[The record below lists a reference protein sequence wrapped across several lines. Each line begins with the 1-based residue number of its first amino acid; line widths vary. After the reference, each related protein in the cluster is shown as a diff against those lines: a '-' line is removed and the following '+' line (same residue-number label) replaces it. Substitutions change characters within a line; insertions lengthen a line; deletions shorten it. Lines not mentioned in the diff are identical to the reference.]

1 MKTKTTTQNTKAN
14 ASANNTPVPSFASY
28 VAKVTDKKQA
38 AALKDVHKAEMAK
51 KAEKAQSKAAAKQS
65 GIFSLVAGTVAKI
78 ENKHLKK
85 AIAYHVSKG
94 NLAKSASGIKLTEQG
109 AMLWNAE
116 RVAADPEKFQ
126 AIAAMMHKGGDT
138 LPEWSR
144 QPVSHVNA
152 DMAFPNMLYWGS
164 FSTGLMRQ
172 AFAAIWA
179 K

>member
-1 MKTKTTTQNTKAN
+1 MKTKTTTQTTKAN
-14 ASANNTPVPSFASY
+14 ASANNTPVSSFASY

-85 AIAYHVSKG
+85 AIGYHVAKG
-94 NLAKSASGIKLTEQG
+94 NLVKVAAGIKLTEQG

-126 AIAAMMHKGGDT
+126 AIASMLHANGPT

-144 QPVSHVNA
+144 QPTTKVSPSIT
-152 DMAFPNMLYWGS
+152 FPNMLYWGS

>member
-1 MKTKTTTQNTKAN
+1 MKTKTTTQTTKAN
-14 ASANNTPVPSFASY
+14 ASANNTPVSSFASY

-38 AALKDVHKAEMAK
+38 AALKDVHKASQAK
-51 KAEKAQSKAAAKQS
+51 KAEKTQTKAS
-65 GIFSLVAGTVAKI
+65 VFSLVAGTIAKI
-78 ENKHLKK
+78 ENKYLKK

-94 NLAKSASGIKLTEQG
+94 NLAKTASGIKLTEQG

-144 QPVSHVNA
+144 QPVSHINA

-164 FSTGLMRQ
+164 FSTGIMRQ

>member
-1 MKTKTTTQNTKAN
+1 MKTKMTTQTTKAN
-14 ASANNTPVPSFASY
+14 ASANNTPVASFASY

-38 AALKDVHKAEMAK
+38 QALKQAHQSAQAK
-51 KAEKAQSKAAAKQS
+51 KAEKAQTKNSVFA
-65 GIFSLVAGTVAKI
+65 LVAGTIAKI
-78 ENKHLKK
+78 ENKYLKK

-94 NLAKSASGIKLTEQG
+94 NLAKTASGIKLTEQG

-126 AIAAMMHKGGDT
+126 AIATMMHKGGDT

-144 QPVSHVNA
+144 QPVSRVNA

-164 FSTGLMRQ
+164 FSTGIMRQ